1 MAVDDMSLSIAA
13 GETLGLVG
21 ESGCGK
27 STLGRSLLRL
37 IDADAGSV
45 AFAGSDVKR
54 LTGRTLRR
62 FRQGA
67 QIIFQNADSSLN
79 SRLSVDE
86 AIARPLR
93 LFDASA
99 PAKRD
104 RRVLEILDMVQLPC
118 SYRTRYPF
126 QLSGGERQRAAIA
139 RALKRPEP
147 LTVIV

>member
-1 MAVDDMSLSIAA
+1 MSLSIAA

-99 PAKRD
+99 PAERTAGYSKSW
-104 RRVLEILDMVQLPC
+104 IWC
-118 SYRTRYPF
+118 SYHARTAPVTPSSSAAG
-126 QLSGGERQRAAIA
+126 SGSAPRSLGRSNDQSR
-139 RALKRPEP
+139 
-147 LTVIV
+147 

>member
-13 GETLGLVG
+13 AETLGLVG

-27 STLGRSLLRL
+27 STMGRLLLRL

-45 AFAGSDVKR
+45 AFAGSDVQR
-54 LTGRTLRR
+54 LKGRTLRR

-79 SRLSVDE
+79 PRLSVDE
-86 AIARPLR
+86 AITRPLR
-93 LFDASA
+93 LFDANA
-99 PAKRD
+99 PAERD